1 MWILEQVRELQLR
14 SRRVAQSASL
24 SGWLLWAY
32 LVAWQMWLV
41 PLVPLEAVRVEMV
54 SCFFYDARGTSFVR
68 KLLHRSAYVF

>member
-54 SCFFYDARGTSFVR
+54 SCFSTTQGE
-68 KLLHRSAYVF
+68 LLL